1 MYSCFCVI
9 NLRSKRQ
16 HIVQVI
22 SKSLNHTR
30 SKEKEHITFFF
41 PPFFLA
47 LQTNWQMAELLT
59 LLGVMFR

>member
-1 MYSCFCVI
+1 MS
-9 NLRSKRQ
+9 
-16 HIVQVI
+16 
-22 SKSLNHTR
+22 
-30 SKEKEHITFFF
+30 FFF